1 MTGYQTRS
9 ERQQEQ
15 IKSFLA
21 SNADVSPLRLYGREV
36 RVLQR
41 RNPDIVIQ
49 IGSEYSKGSSL
60 YNCFIYKKKE
70 ANM

>member
-21 SNADVSPLRLYGREV
+21 SNADVLPLRLYGREV

-70 ANM
+70 ANI